1 MAKRPRVIAF
11 DVIETLFPLEPV
23 RERLVDA
30 GQPGHV
36 LELFFSRLLRDG
48 FALAAAGGYRPFGE
62 VAAGA
67 LRSATGGAL
76 GDEASGAVLAGF
88 GELDPHPDVVPAVR
102 LARDAGVRLVTLTN
116 GSAENTLRLLRR
128 AGLDEDVE
136 QVLSVDD
143 VRRWKPAPEIY
154 HHAVRSS
161 GVGPDR
167 LALVAAHAWDTHGAH
182 RAGLTTGWVAR
193 RDGRF
198 GHHAPFPDHFAA
210 PDVVGHDLVETVRE
224 LLVLPID

>member
-11 DVIETLFPLEPV
+11 DVIETLFPLEPI
-23 RERLVDA
+23 RRRLIDA

-48 FALAAAGGYRPFGE
+48 FALGASGSYRAFGDVAAA
-62 VAAGA
+62 A
-67 LRSATGGAL
+67 LRSATGSAL
-76 GDEASGAVLAGF
+76 DDEAADVVLAGF
-88 GELDPHPDVVPAVR
+88 AELDPHPDVLPAVR

-116 GSAENTLRLLRR
+116 GSAENTIRLLHR
-128 AGLDEDVE
+128 AGLDDDIE

-154 HHAVRSS
+154 RHAVHST
-161 GVGPDR
+161 GAAPEQ

-182 RAGLTTGWVAR
+182 QAGLTTGWVSR
-193 RDGRF
+193 LDDQ
-198 GHHAPFPDHFAA
+198 FPDIFTA
-210 PDVVGHDLVETVRE
+210 PDVVGRDLVETVQG
-224 LLVLPID
+224 LLSLPID